1 MQETETIDFYALP
14 AEQRPQPTPINFFN
28 PIWLEIWDTGI
39 ISQILQPPTAV
50 ASTTQINPWDLTS
63 SGEILSYL
71 GGEYEIKYA
80 LEANVFELTLAY
92 SIAVVNLFI
101 RFFVITFQ
109 FLRSLP
115 RSIVSLFR
123 PSRFDRK
130 D

>member
-14 AEQRPQPTPINFFN
+14 AEQRPQPTPISFFN
-28 PIWLEIWDTGI
+28 PIWIEIWDAGI

-50 ASTTQINPWDLTS
+50 ASTTQISPWDLAP

-71 GGEYEIKYA
+71 GGEYELKYV
-80 LEANVFELTLAY
+80 LDANVIELSLAY

-101 RFFVITFQ
+101 KFFVLTYE

-115 RSIVSLFR
+115 RAIVSPFR
-123 PSRFDRK
+123 RSRFESK